1 MGHSRGM
8 FQEFPTEAWAT
19 RFGTPAPEG
28 LPDLGRLLNHRSV
41 RAFTSE
47 PVPEPLIA
55 GLVAAA
61 MSAATSSHLH
71 AYSLVSV
78 QDPERRRELNQFCG
92 DQRQVATAPWFFAVC
107 ADLNR
112 LVSQAP
118 DPAMPDGVDTVEMY
132 TVACVDAA
140 LAAERMVVAAESLGL
155 GTCYIG
161 ALRNHPHEVRRIL
174 NLPDRVF
181 GVFGL
186 CIGWPE
192 EDKFPRMKPRLHPD
206 QLWFREQYPAHLDVQ
221 EFDARMGEEYARDGR
236 DEGVPWSARM
246 ARRASLRGL
255 SGREKLQEFL
265 HAVGLNR
272 R

>member
-1 MGHSRGM
+1 M
-8 FQEFPTEAWAT
+8 FQESTAEAWAA
-19 RFGTPAPEG
+19 RFGIPAPEG

-41 RAFTSE
+41 RAFTNE
-47 PVPEPLIA
+47 PVSESIIA

-61 MSAATSSHLH
+61 QSAATSSHLH

-78 QDPERRRELNQFCG
+78 NDPSRRQEINQACG
-92 DQRQVATAPWFFAVC
+92 NQRQIVQAPWFFAVC
-107 ADLNR
+107 ADFHR

-161 ALRNHPHEVRRIL
+161 ALRNQPHEVRRIL
-174 NLPDRVF
+174 NLPDHVF

-192 EDKFPRMKPRLHPD
+192 EEHFPRIKPRLNPD
-206 QLWFREQYPAHLDVQ
+206 QIWFREQYPAQLDVQ
-221 EFDARMGEEYARDGR
+221 EFDARMTEEYARDGR

-246 ARRASLRGL
+246 ASRASLRGL

-265 HAVGLNR
+265 QSVGLNR